1 VNDKNLSL
9 ESSDKSTLLAEAMQT
24 LNRAEWLRWLDFVRS
39 PFFNKN
45 EYLVRLAEYGY
56 NCFEKKQDFQ
66 RKAAF
71 EATYSAAEP
80 YNDGKIRLAASRL
93 LGLLEEFWVISET
106 IGTAAFLRLQIPRV
120 YRKRGLSRHF
130 SKTFREAKAD
140 CNRQILRNAEHYDN
154 LLMLENELYEENA
167 VGKRTET
174 FNLQEISDLMDASF
188 VAKKLRHACFSL
200 SHQAVFKVDYQTG
213 LLQQVLD
220 FVEKSTELKQFPAIA
235 LYFHCYRFL
244 TLSNGE
250 QDFRAFRAML
260 AKEETAF
267 PEVEIRSLYRLA
279 LNFCIKKINA
289 SDSTFYEETMTLYK
303 AVLDKDFLLEN
314 GFLSRFSYNNIVVLA
329 LKINEL
335 AWAEQFIHQYKPKV
349 ERAHRESLFA
359 LNLARIEYLRKNYK
373 AALLHLQNADYKDL
387 IHNLSAKTLQ
397 MKIFFELEETDLLE
411 AHLSSME
418 KFIRRHVGLTYHRDS
433 FTHFIRLTR
442 QILQTPR
449 EDVEARKLLKKTI
462 LQTSGL
468 SEKEWLLERLDG
480 VV

>member
-1 VNDKNLSL
+1 MVDKKQFL
-9 ESSDKSTLLAEAMQT
+9 ESSNENTLLIEALQT
-24 LNRAEWLRWLDFVRS
+24 LTRSEWLHWLDFVRS
-39 PFFNKN
+39 PFFNKK
-45 EYLVRLAEYGY
+45 EHLILLAEYGFQ
-56 NCFEKKQDFQ
+56 CFEKKQDFT
-66 RKAAF
+66 RKDAF
-71 EATYSAAEP
+71 NTTFPALEVFD
-80 YNDGKIRLAASRL
+80 DGKIRLAASRL
-93 LGLLEEFWVISET
+93 LSLLEKFWVVTDAVDMDASI
-106 IGTAAFLRLQIPRV
+106 RLQIPRV
-120 YRKRGLSRHF
+120 YRRRGLSRHF
-130 SKTFREAKAD
+130 SKTLREAKAD
-140 CNRQILRNAEHYDN
+140 CNKQLLRNAAHYDN

-220 FVEKSTELKQFPAIA
+220 FVEKSTELKQLPAIA

-250 QDFRAFRAML
+250 QDFRVFRAIL
-260 AKEETAF
+260 SKEEQSF

-289 SDSTFYEETMTLYK
+289 SDSTFYQETMILYK

-329 LKINEL
+329 LKVNEL

-349 ERAHRESLFA
+349 ERAHREALFA

-397 MKIFFELEETDLLE
+397 MKIFFELEEIDLLE
-411 AHLSSME
+411 AYLNSME

-442 QILQTPR
+442 QILQTPK
-449 EDVEARKLLKKTI
+449 EDVVARKLLKKNI
-462 LQTSGL
+462 IEISGL
-468 SEKEWLLERLDG
+468 SEKDWLLERLEG